1 MVATIIPTDVA
12 GIVAEQLNGP
22 VDDVKAVPHKRPDR
36 VYHAVWQSSDGP
48 MPIVIRFY
56 QGLRGDE
63 EARHESAALRE
74 LLPLGYPV
82 PDVYACVDQSKT
94 YGAPFLVTQRFNGR
108 TLAETGEAA
117 AWVDHACNLLLRL
130 HSLPWQDGFDLF
142 QPPMSPLDFAERQVK
157 WWGREAQKCGMTE
170 AMPGF
175 DWLKANL
182 FRARECATRSLV
194 HRHFQPSNLIAG
206 KTQLV
211 GVVAWAELCIAD
223 PAVDVAWLRMTLDTE
238 VGAEVGEHF
247 YHTYQRHTPS
257 VNATEQ
263 FWEVFAACKRLTM
276 MAMERKAAG
285 NESGESDSGLEA
297 FYDRAADAVQH
308 FMAERLVYDD

>member
-1 MVATIIPTDVA
+1 MVATIVPTDIA

-22 VDDVKAVPHKRPDR
+22 VDAIVPVSNKGVHRL
-36 VYHAVWQSSDGP
+36 YHAVWQASDGP
-48 MPIVIRFY
+48 LPIVIRFY

-82 PDVYACVDQSKT
+82 PDVYACVDESKT
-94 YGAPFLVTQRFNGR
+94 YGAPFIVTRRFDGR
-108 TLAETGEAA
+108 TLVESGEIA
-117 AWVDHACNLLLRL
+117 AWVDQACNLLLRL

-157 WWGREAQKCGMTE
+157 WWGREAQKCGAAD

-182 FRARECATRSLV
+182 YRARECAARTLV
-194 HRHFQPSNLIAG
+194 HRHFQPSNLIVG
-206 KTQLV
+206 STHLM

-223 PAVDVAWLRMTLDTE
+223 PAVDVAWMRMMLDTE

-247 YHTYQRHTPS
+247 YHTYQRHLPS
-257 VNATEQ
+257 VNASEQ
-263 FWEVFAACKRLTM
+263 FWEVFAACKRLTTM
-276 MAMERKAAG
+276 TIEYKTLLEEG
-285 NESGESDSGLEA
+285 QESNSNEIALYG
-297 FYDRAADAVQH
+297 RTVDAVRS
-308 FMAERLVYDD
+308 FMEQRLVYDD